1 METENIQPQE
11 TAQEG
16 GFTFVSEQEVAQA
29 MAEPQAEPTP
39 QPEAQPE
46 PQPEPQAEVQAEPQV
61 EQPSQEAAPQQ
72 EEYSDA
78 QVEEAV
84 FSFLSEKLGRDV
96 KTLDD
101 LSQPEAQPELDE
113 RIAVIADFVNKT
125 GRDPMDW
132 FKYQS
137 VNPSEMDDMTAIATH
152 MRTQY
157 PDLSDKEINV
167 LMKNKYTV
175 DPDLHDEGEV
185 QMGQIQMKLDAKA
198 ARDSIS
204 EMRDGYQMPAQ
215 EQAGGDDNFI
225 NEEWISNMKATVKD
239 LEGLQFDLG
248 NDNNFKFGF
257 QENYKNS
264 LIEKNARLDE
274 YFDPY
279 VDTNGNWD
287 YEMLSSH
294 RALIDNI
301 DTIAKEIYKKGLGDG
316 QRNLVT
322 QAANISTTQP
332 NQQGVQQT
340 TNPLTEQL
348 REALAADRGMK
359 FL

>member
-1 METENIQPQE
+1 MENENIQPQE

-29 MAEPQAEPTP
+29 MAAPQAEPTP
-39 QPEAQPE
+39 EPEA
-46 PQPEPQAEVQAEPQV
+46 QPEPQAEVQPEPQPETPT
-61 EQPSQEAAPQQ
+61 EQPTQEAAP
-72 EEYSDA
+72 EEEISDA

-84 FSFLSEKLGRDV
+84 FSFLSERLGRDV
-96 KTLDD
+96 QSLDD
-101 LSQPEAQPELDE
+101 LAQQSQPELDE
-113 RIAVIADFVNKT
+113 RIAVIADFVSKT

-137 VNPSEMDDMTAIATH
+137 TNPSEMDDMTAIATH

-157 PDLSDKEINV
+157 PDLSDTEINV

-175 DPDLHDEGEV
+175 DADLHDESEV

-198 ARDSIS
+198 ARDAIS
-204 EMRDGYQMPAQ
+204 EMRDGFQMPVQ
-215 EQAGGDDNFI
+215 EAASEEPFI
-225 NEEWISNMKATVKD
+225 NEEWISKMTSSVNE

-248 NDNNFKFGF
+248 EGNDFKFGF
-257 QENYKNS
+257 QENYKKS
-264 LIEKNARLDE
+264 LIDKNARLDE

-279 VDTNGNWD
+279 VDNNGNWD
-287 YEMLSSH
+287 YELLSSH

-322 QAANISTTQP
+322 QAANVSTTQP
-332 NQQGVQQT
+332 NSQGEQT
-340 TNPLTEQL
+340 TENPLTQQL
-348 REALAADRGMK
+348 KDAMMGNSTLTFK
-359 FL
+359 I

>member
-1 METENIQPQE
+1 MENENIQPQE

-16 GFTFVSEQEVAQA
+16 GFTFVSEQEVAA
-29 MAEPQAEPTP
+29 SMAQPQPEPTP
-39 QPEAQPE
+39 E
-46 PQPEPQAEVQAEPQV
+46 PEPQAEVQPEPQQQVEV
-61 EQPSQEAAPQQ
+61 EQPTQEAAPEQ

-84 FSFLSEKLGRDV
+84 FSFLSERLGREV
-96 KTLDD
+96 KSLDD
-101 LSQPEAQPELDE
+101 LAQQSQPQLDE
-113 RIAVIADFVNKT
+113 RIAVIADFVSKT

-157 PDLSDKEINV
+157 PDLSDTEINV

-175 DPDLHDEGEV
+175 DADLHDESEV

-198 ARDSIS
+198 ARDAIS
-204 EMRDGYQMPAQ
+204 EMRDGYQMPVV
-215 EQAGGDDNFI
+215 EQQSAEEPFI
-225 NEEWISNMKATVKD
+225 NEEWISKMASSVNE

-248 NDNNFKFGF
+248 DGNDFKFGF
-257 QENYKNS
+257 QENYKKS
-264 LIEKNARLDE
+264 LIDKNARLDE

-279 VDTNGNWD
+279 VDNNGNWN
-287 YEMLSSH
+287 YELLSSH

-322 QAANISTTQP
+322 RAANVSSSQP

-340 TNPLTEQL
+340 ENPLTQQL
-348 REALAADRGMK
+348 KDAMMGNSTMTFK
-359 FL
+359 I

>member
-1 METENIQPQE
+1 MENNENIQPQE
-11 TAQEG
+11 TTQEG

-29 MAEPQAEPTP
+29 MAEPQTEPTP
-39 QPEAQPE
+39 ER
-46 PQPEPQAEVQAEPQV
+46 EPQAEVQPEPQQQVEV
-61 EQPSQEAAPQQ
+61 EQPTQEAAPEQ
-72 EEYSDA
+72 EEYSDS

-84 FSFLSEKLGRDV
+84 FSFLSERLGREV
-96 KTLDD
+96 NSFDD
-101 LSQPEAQPELDE
+101 LSQQQPQPELDE
-113 RIAVIADFVNKT
+113 RIAVIADFVSKT

-157 PDLSDKEINV
+157 PDLSDTEINV

-175 DPDLHDEGEV
+175 DPDLHDESEI

-198 ARDSIS
+198 ARDAIS
-204 EMRDGYQMPAQ
+204 EMRDGYQMPVSKS
-215 EQAGGDDNFI
+215 EGEEPLI
-225 NEEWISNMKATVKD
+225 NEEWISKMASTVKE

-248 NDNNFKFGF
+248 EGNDFKFGF
-257 QENYKNS
+257 QENYKKS
-264 LIEKNARLDE
+264 LIDKNARLDE

-279 VDTNGNWD
+279 VDDKGNWD
-287 YEMLSSH
+287 YELLSSH

-322 QAANISTTQP
+322 KAANISSTQP
-332 NQQGVQQT
+332 NSQGAQT
-340 TNPLTEQL
+340 TENSLTQQL
-348 REALAADRGMK
+348 KDAMMGNSTLTFK
-359 FL
+359 I

>member
-1 METENIQPQE
+1 M
-11 TAQEG
+11 
-16 GFTFVSEQEVAQA
+16 
-29 MAEPQAEPTP
+29 
-39 QPEAQPE
+39 
-46 PQPEPQAEVQAEPQV
+46 
-61 EQPSQEAAPQQ
+61 
-72 EEYSDA
+72 
-78 QVEEAV
+78 
-84 FSFLSEKLGRDV
+84 
-96 KTLDD
+96 
-101 LSQPEAQPELDE
+101 
-113 RIAVIADFVNKT
+113 IADFVNKT

-198 ARDSIS
+198 ARDAIS

-225 NEEWISNMKATVKD
+225 NEEWISSMKATVND

-257 QENYKNS
+257 QENYKQS
-264 LIEKNARLDE
+264 LIDKNARLDE
-274 YFDPY
+274 FFDPY

-287 YEMLSSH
+287 YELLSSH

-332 NQQGVQQT
+332 NQQGVQT
-340 TNPLTEQL
+340 TENPLTQQL
-348 REALAADRGMK
+348 KDAMMGNSTMTFK
-359 FL
+359 I